1 MAEGR
6 VAKRHRW
13 RLPCEI
19 VFDGVAQRAI
29 VLDLSAS
36 GIFVQTGARLR
47 PGSDVEIRLQLD
59 TESEP
64 LLLRAS
70 VARAKQVPSQ
80 LTTVA
85 HGGVGL
91 RLLNAPNA
99 YFEAIAALE
108 SGKSLRGHVVASGA
122 PVENKRSDPAP
133 APPRPR
139 FRVRVQQSDGPRS
152 RTIEL
157 AADHEDQARVLA
169 LREVGAGWEAVKAE
183 RLG

>member
-1 MAEGR
+1 LSQNR

-13 RLPCEI
+13 RLPCEL

-29 VLDLSAS
+29 VLDLSTS
-36 GIFVQTGARLR
+36 GVFVQTGARLR
-47 PGSDVEIRLQLD
+47 PGTDVEIRLQLA
-59 TESEP
+59 TAAEP
-64 LLLRAS
+64 LLLRAR

-85 HGGVGL
+85 HGGIGL
-91 RLLNAPNA
+91 RLREAPKA
-99 YFEAIAALE
+99 YFEAIEALE
-108 SGKSLRGHVVASGA
+108 SGKSLRGHVPESAVPGEAKKPA
-122 PVENKRSDPAP
+122 AP
-133 APPRPR
+133 ARPR

-157 AADHEDQARVLA
+157 AADNEAQARAFA
-169 LREVGAGWEAVKAE
+169 LRECGSGWEAVKAD